1 MHTQLQNS
9 DAWVMLSVLYEH
21 GYTGEAVSLAQ
32 IIGACDFIEHAII
45 TYDELTGALV
55 RLTSQQYITEA
66 GALRFLPTSSILNQF
81 NNYRQTNKRF
91 NVQRDL
97 QFITHTIHAGKWH
110 PGFDYKKMNAGF
122 RYPGLSF
129 KDYQCAYHSYV
140 NK

>member
-21 GYTGEAVSLAQ
+21 GYTGEAISLAQ

-66 GALRFLPTSSILNQF
+66 GALRFLPTSSYSISLTITGKQIKGLT
-81 NNYRQTNKRF
+81 Y
-91 NVQRDL
+91 NV
-97 QFITHTIHAGKWH
+97 I
-110 PGFDYKKMNAGF
+110 Y
-122 RYPGLSF
+122 S
-129 KDYQCAYHSYV
+129 S
-140 NK
+140 